1 MANRVVHSRRNRP
14 ELRPGSK
21 PEFGFSF
28 VVGETEFRKSALIAA
43 GFFVNRDWWSSN
55 SMLWVRGAADVW
67 NSISSTTKEKPNSG
81 LDPGL
86 DFGRFRLLCTTLMPS
101 GTH

>member
-1 MANRVVHSRRNRP
+1 
-14 ELRPGSK
+14 
-21 PEFGFSF
+21 
-28 VVGETEFRKSALIAA
+28 
-43 GFFVNRDWWSSN
+43 
-55 SMLWVRGAADVW
+55 MLWVRGAADVW